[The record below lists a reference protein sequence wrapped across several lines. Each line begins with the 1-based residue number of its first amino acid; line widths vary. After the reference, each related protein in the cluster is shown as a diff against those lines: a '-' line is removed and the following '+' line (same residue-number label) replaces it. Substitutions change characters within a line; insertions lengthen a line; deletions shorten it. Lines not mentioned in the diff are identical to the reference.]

1 MGEARDQVL
10 PAAGVVPGAV
20 ELSYDSEL
28 ILSAMPGGVFCV
40 DLEGRATL
48 INEAAARLFGWTQA
62 ELLGSRIHDVI
73 HNRRPDGSPYPS
85 DECPIHRALIDGEAR
100 QKESD
105 TFWRKDGTSMPVEF
119 DCRPIVREQGIV
131 GVLVGFRDL
140 SEKQRV
146 EERTSQLIREQFA
159 RAKAEYQHAQLRD
172 LLVQAPALICVT
184 RGPQHVIE
192 TINELYSRAI
202 GDADVVGKGILE
214 AFPRASSDQ
223 LAMIERAYETGEPCT
238 GSEVAGPILGSV
250 GSVGQFFNFVFQ
262 PLRDDTNLV
271 YGLLMHAV
279 DVTDLVTARRQV
291 RARADE
297 LARLARA
304 LEISNRELDSFAYAA
319 SHDLRAPLRGIAN
332 LAQWIE
338 EDLASQGMRD
348 ETREMLQLMRVRMH
362 RMESLIEGL
371 LEYSRAGR
379 TRQRPEMVDTARLV
393 AEIVDLLSP
402 PDGVVISVAPD
413 LPVFPTEKL
422 PLQQVLQNLIS
433 NAIKH
438 ACRDDAVITIAVRD
452 AGDFYEFSVADNG
465 AGIERRYHDRIWG
478 IFQTLEARD
487 KVEGTGIGLSL
498 VKKLVESQGGRT
510 WVESEPGRGATFKF
524 FWRKA
529 QG

>member
-73 HNRRPDGSPYPS
+73 HSRRPDGSPYPS

-119 DCRPIVREQGIV
+119 DCQPIVREQGIV

-192 TINELYSRAI
+192 TINEL
-202 GDADVVGKGILE
+202 
-214 AFPRASSDQ
+214 
-223 LAMIERAYETGEPCT
+223 
-238 GSEVAGPILGSV
+238 
-250 GSVGQFFNFVFQ
+250 
-262 PLRDDTNLV
+262 
-271 YGLLMHAV
+271 
-279 DVTDLVTARRQV
+279 
-291 RARADE
+291 
-297 LARLARA
+297 
-304 LEISNRELDSFAYAA
+304 
-319 SHDLRAPLRGIAN
+319 
-332 LAQWIE
+332 
-338 EDLASQGMRD
+338 
-348 ETREMLQLMRVRMH
+348 
-362 RMESLIEGL
+362 
-371 LEYSRAGR
+371 
-379 TRQRPEMVDTARLV
+379 
-393 AEIVDLLSP
+393 
-402 PDGVVISVAPD
+402 
-413 LPVFPTEKL
+413 
-422 PLQQVLQNLIS
+422 
-433 NAIKH
+433 
-438 ACRDDAVITIAVRD
+438 
-452 AGDFYEFSVADNG
+452 
-465 AGIERRYHDRIWG
+465 
-478 IFQTLEARD
+478 
-487 KVEGTGIGLSL
+487 
-498 VKKLVESQGGRT
+498 
-510 WVESEPGRGATFKF
+510 
-524 FWRKA
+524 
-529 QG
+529 